1 MEPSLADRWSHT
13 VRAVA
18 TIASM
23 LMVLVLSA
31 CGGRSVA
38 PTASTPVTADHR
50 PAPATQVAQAA
61 APTAA
66 PTTPFESGK
75 SEPAP
80 PAPGLESRES
90 STDSTGGAPALMPTT
105 GPSREA
111 PAVGRSDT
119 DEAKSRAS
127 APQPMATAAPA
138 GEAPA
143 AADRSTAESEGSRE
157 SGAAPLPTVA
167 GAPPPAHP
175 DRSRQFEPVT
185 AGVVDDNEQWQAY
198 LDYRARHDY
207 LYVND
212 RDVSERYVV
221 QVWDSAGQPVHD
233 AVVRISAGQQFFF
246 EGRTDASGR
255 LLFHPRAVDPQG
267 RQWQAGRFDVVASK
281 GQARQHATFDRYS
294 QEHWAM
300 TLPGAPVAPRA
311 QLDLLFLIDATGS
324 MADEIDK
331 LKGSMGDI
339 ADQIA
344 GLPERPDVR
353 YGLVAYRD
361 RGDQFVVRAYDFT
374 PDLGAFQRTLAALRA
389 DGGGDEPE
397 SLNEALH
404 RSLNDL
410 HWRHDD
416 TVRLTLL
423 VADAPPHL
431 DYGEP
436 YSYDRDMIAAVRQG
450 IKIFPVGASG
460 LDEQGEYIFRQLA
473 QFTGGKFVFL
483 TYAQAGN
490 PASGPGTETG
500 HDVANYSVDT
510 LDRLVVRLVR
520 EELARLPR
528 LAAGQQPQFQ
538 VQVQPIIPP
547 TDGTIRLE
555 GLPGMTRLGSDGFKG
570 RWEVEGTTV
579 VVGNE
584 AALTEVRGWKW
595 PERIEIPVGRRD
607 VRRVVLLLSLAN
619 GYAGFE
625 GQTVGRLRLEHGEG
639 TVEVP
644 LVAGENIRDWC
655 VSRGHHQV
663 VTDLRD
669 PNALEVWRGPIAGC
683 DEAALSALLIDR
695 PAGFLRSVTVI
706 DESRLLLGDPDP
718 GIAVYG
724 LSVVTH

>member
-1 MEPSLADRWSHT
+1 MEPSLADRWSHALR
-13 VRAVA
+13 VVA
-18 TIASM
+18 TIASVLM
-23 LMVLVLSA
+23 LLALSA
-31 CGGRSVA
+31 CGGRSR
-38 PTASTPVTADHR
+38 ASTATAPLTAER
-50 PAPATQVAQAA
+50 PAAPA
-61 APTAA
+61 APLA
-66 PTTPFESGK
+66 PGR

-80 PAPGLESRES
+80 PAPGLEGGESTTESSGAPGLMPTVVVSEAPAAGRRGTDEEKSRES
-90 STDSTGGAPALMPTT
+90 TP
-105 GPSREA
+105 R
-111 PAVGRSDT
+111 
-119 DEAKSRAS
+119 
-127 APQPMATAAPA
+127 PMATAAPGA
-138 GEAPA
+138 EAPA
-143 AADRSTAESEGSRE
+143 AADGSTTESESGRE
-157 SGAAPLPTVA
+157 SSAAPLPTAVA
-167 GAPPPAHP
+167 GAPPPPAHP
-175 DRSRQFEPVT
+175 DRTRRFEPVT

-198 LDYRARHDY
+198 LDYRARHSY
-207 LYVND
+207 LYIND
-212 RDVSERYVV
+212 RDVSERYIV

-246 EGRTDASGR
+246 QGRTDAGGR
-255 LLFHPRAVDPQG
+255 LLFHPRALDPQG
-267 RQWQAGRFDVVASK
+267 QQWQASRFDVVASK
-281 GQARQHATFDRYS
+281 GQVRQHTTFDRYS
-294 QEHWAM
+294 QEHWAI
-300 TLPGAPVAPRA
+300 TLPGAPVAARA

-331 LKGSMGDI
+331 LKASMGDI

-344 GLPERPDVR
+344 ALPERPDVR

-361 RGDQFVVRAYDFT
+361 LGDEFVVRAYDFT
-374 PDLGAFQRTLAALRA
+374 PDLGAFRRTLAALRA

-404 RSLNDL
+404 RALNDL
-410 HWRHDD
+410 RWRRDD

-436 YSYDRDMIAAVRQG
+436 YSYDRDMIEAVRRG
-450 IKIFPVGASG
+450 IKLFPVGASG

-528 LAAGQQPQFQ
+528 LAAGRQPQFQ
-538 VQVQPIIPP
+538 VQVQPIVPP
-547 TDGTIRLE
+547 TDGTISLE

-579 VVGNE
+579 VVGDE

-595 PERIEIPVGRRD
+595 PERIEIPVGRQS

-625 GQTVGRLRLEHGEG
+625 GKTVGRLRLEHAAG

-655 VSRGHHQV
+655 VGRGRYQV
-663 VTDLRD
+663 VVDLRD
-669 PNALEVWRGPIAGC
+669 PNAREVWRGPIAGC
-683 DEAALSALLIDR
+683 DEAVLDALLIDL
-695 PAGFLRSVTVI
+695 PTSYLRSVTII

-724 LSVVTH
+724 ISVVAQ